1 MHLHNKRKTI
11 RIEQGLIEM
20 KLSVFSVKD
29 NEKMIL

>member
-1 MHLHNKRKTI
+1 MYLHNKRKTI

-20 KLSVFSVKD
+20 NLSVFSVKD